1 MKFNYDKKLLTY
13 SLYVIF
19 TVIAIYI
26 AIGIMSNLGLIF
38 TKTISIV
45 KSFLSLLKPLIIA
58 LIISYLLYPITNYL
72 ENIFENNRLYKIKK
86 ESNRRLLSILI
97 SYLLLAGLIVALI
110 CGIYFMIGGQL
121 SKNTTIINIIYDIE
135 YYINSLSF
143 SNTSIQD
150 SINSLNIPLLTSLEP
165 YIMDIISSVQNY
177 LISYLGDITS
187 SILSFGSSVASFVVA
202 IVLSIYLLKDSEYF
216 IGLWNKLYYLA
227 FRKSST
233 GKFIKNIFFIV
244 HDVFSKFIRGQLLE
258 AIFVGLLD
266 LITI

>member
-135 YYINSLSF
+135 Y
-143 SNTSIQD
+143 
-150 SINSLNIPLLTSLEP
+150 
-165 YIMDIISSVQNY
+165 
-177 LISYLGDITS
+177 
-187 SILSFGSSVASFVVA
+187 
-202 IVLSIYLLKDSEYF
+202 
-216 IGLWNKLYYLA
+216 
-227 FRKSST
+227 
-233 GKFIKNIFFIV
+233 
-244 HDVFSKFIRGQLLE
+244 
-258 AIFVGLLD
+258 
-266 LITI
+266 